1 VSNSNSNHEQDK
13 RHAFD
18 SFCKK
23 VLKNEARNFY
33 DELKQ
38 RKDREVTFSGLSEQ
52 DIEQLSTVDKY
63 FSSVHFFSVSGHT
76 VIVNDD
82 LIAEAL
88 RSLPDSKRDIILLY
102 YFLGISDRGIGRM
115 LNLKRSTIQYQRTYA
130 LRELRKSIWG
140 QSDE

>member
-1 VSNSNSNHEQDK
+1 
-13 RHAFD
+13 
-18 SFCKK
+18 
-23 VLKNEARNFY
+23 
-33 DELKQ
+33 
-38 RKDREVTFSGLSEQ
+38 
-52 DIEQLSTVDKY
+52 
-63 FSSVHFFSVSGHT
+63 VHFFSVSGHT